1 MGFPLGEKRRFVRTP
16 TLVFSMASLWQATC
30 KGSCMILLISCVAKA
45 QDCAQTLQEATHEP
59 VIVCASL
66 QEAITQLKEKEFSA
80 VVFDLLLLDAQ
91 PDEGE
96 TVLKHMG
103 SAVPV
108 YLNFAITGTTRAA
121 REVRWAL
128 QRRKREVL
136 AAKSEA
142 QQGLRHELNDTLTAL
157 LLSCQMA
164 LQVPELPAQAETK
177 MQAVEALAREVSVKL
192 GTI

>member
-1 MGFPLGEKRRFVRTP
+1 MGFPLGEKHRFVRTP

-45 QDCAQTLQEATHEP
+45 QDCGQALQEATHEP

-91 PDEGE
+91 PDESE
-96 TVLKHMG
+96 TVLKHLG